1 MTDRARPLPF
11 LFARSRGIGTGALFL
26 LVSIVS
32 AALASSEMVAV
43 PLAEDRNSLLL
54 TWMSCL
60 PAVVATPLF
69 APPDHAREVA
79 FPGRPLATLRV
90 GWLATLTAA
99 SPLLYVLAQSG
110 SGAEADF
117 AWWYARNHLLLLGG
131 GAVAS
136 TWLGPA
142 TAWLPG
148 AVFSLATWFVGTKDA
163 AGTPW
168 PWALLQQHPGSV
180 PAAVVTGT
188 LCVAAVVL

>member
-11 LFARSRGIGTGALFL
+11 LFARSRGIGTGALLL

-32 AALASSEMVAV
+32 AALASSQMVAV

-90 GWLATLTAA
+90 GWLATLAAA

-110 SGAEADF
+110 SGAQADF
-117 AWWYARNHLLLLGG
+117 AW
-131 GAVAS
+131 
-136 TWLGPA
+136 
-142 TAWLPG
+142 
-148 AVFSLATWFVGTKDA
+148 
-163 AGTPW
+163 
-168 PWALLQQHPGSV
+168 
-180 PAAVVTGT
+180 
-188 LCVAAVVL
+188 